1 MPEVTRGVKTETW
14 VLSLALDS
22 SILFI
27 ILFHDCFHEAE
38 GTLSAAVDTDT
49 PGALWFVFGL
59 EVRLRVPDLDS
70 TFQSQ
75 SIFFT
80 SVISS
85 DLYFTYKETQSV
97 EKLNIL
103 FKM

>member
-1 MPEVTRGVKTETW
+1 MPEVTCGVKTETW
-14 VLSLALDS
+14 LLSLALDAI
-22 SILFI
+22 ILFI

-38 GTLSAAVDTDT
+38 GTLPAAVDTAM
-49 PGALWFVFGL
+49 PGALWFVSGL
-59 EVRLRVPDLDS
+59 EVRLRAPNLDS
-70 TFQSQ
+70 IFQSQ